1 MDSFINSQNTLDL
14 QWERATEMLE
24 QTFSDIYIK
33 FKVHF
38 YQEIFRKI
46 HSRETSLSAVEVF
59 CVEIIHAMNE
69 PTINEFAKSI
79 QVSSP
84 NAAYK
89 VNSLIRKG
97 YIEKVQSETDK
108 REYHLRVTKKYYD
121 YYNLNQNYL
130 SEVTRRAEEHFS
142 TAEIEKFDEMLGEI
156 SKALMPETEDI
167 PPVDLEKAKNNGQIV
182 TE

>member
-1 MDSFINSQNTLDL
+1 MDAGVETEMTLDI
-14 QWERATEMLE
+14 QWERAKEMLE

-46 HSRETSLSAVEVF
+46 HARETSLSAVEIF
-59 CVEIIHAMNE
+59 CVEIIHAMKE
-69 PTINEFAKSI
+69 PTVNEFAKSI

-130 SEVTRRAEEHFS
+130 SEVTRRAEEHFT
-142 TAEIEKFDEMLGEI
+142 TAEIEKFDEMLNEI
-156 SKALMPETEDI
+156 SKALMPETDHI
-167 PPVDLEKAKNNGQIV
+167 PPVDLEKAKGSM
-182 TE
+182 